1 MAYTIRYDDESDYLM
16 VVVDGI
22 LNLALLKSMA
32 SDVATA
38 VAEHGCKRIL
48 NDLRGARLKG
58 VIDIIQMPSAA
69 RTSGIDLR
77 SKRALVV
84 GEDSPGFDFLE
95 TVFVNRSHR
104 VKMFT
109 SIDEARRWL
118 LKD

>member
-1 MAYTIRYDDESDYLM
+1 MTYTIRYDDESDYIM

-22 LNLALLKSMA
+22 LDLSLLESMA
-32 SDVATA
+32 SDVAA
-38 VAEHGCKRIL
+38 ALAKHGCKRIL

-69 RTSGIDLR
+69 KKSGIEFH

-84 GEDSPGFDFLE
+84 GQDSPGFDFLE

-104 VKMFT
+104 VKTFT
-109 SIDEARRWL
+109 SIDEAKRWL